1 MNINHVETETDYQN
15 AFKRIEEIFDAS
27 SNSKDSDELKT
38 LVMLI
43 DNYEKNHFTIEPPTP
58 IEAIKFRMDQLNY
71 GN

>member
-1 MNINHVETETDYQN
+1 MNITHVETETDYQN
-15 AFKRIEEIFDAS
+15 AFKRLEEIFDAS

-71 GN
+71 DN